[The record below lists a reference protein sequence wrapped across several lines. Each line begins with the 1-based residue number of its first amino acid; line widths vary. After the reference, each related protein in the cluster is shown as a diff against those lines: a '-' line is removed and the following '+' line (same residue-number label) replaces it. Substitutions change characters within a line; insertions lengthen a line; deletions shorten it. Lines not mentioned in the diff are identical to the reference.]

1 LKKLIV
7 DFLPLLVFFIAYKY
21 FDIYVATG
29 ATIAATLAQVAY
41 LKITGQKVQAMHWL
55 GLIIVVVFGGLTIW
69 LKDQTFIQWKPTV
82 LYWSFAAILIG
93 GKIIMRKNYLRLL
106 LGSQLELPDKA
117 WDNLAWMWIGFFAFM
132 GALNIYIAKNYSM
145 DQWVTFKVWW
155 SVGLILAFSII
166 QGVYL
171 TKFVDATAP
180 SQSADGL
187 DSASKSE
194 VKK

>member
-41 LKITGQKVQAMHWL
+41 LKITGQKVEAMHWL
-55 GLIIVVVFGGLTIW
+55 GLVIVVVFGGLTIW

-82 LYWSFAAILIG
+82 LYWTFAVILIG
-93 GKIIMRKNYLRLL
+93 GKIITGKNYLRSL
-106 LGSQLELPDKA
+106 LGSQLELPNKA

-132 GALNIYIAKNYSM
+132 GALNIYIAQNYSM

-155 SVGLILAFSII
+155 SVGLIVVFSII

-171 TKFVDATAP
+171 TKFVDATSP
-180 SQSADGL
+180 IKSTDGL